1 MTAQLLIYENAT
13 PLSSEAHR
21 DLSVRLGT
29 SYRFAAHVNSVP
41 LLAAEFTA
49 AAPHL
54 AIVFAGEGD
63 AMMPAALLGLRAD
76 ENLFVS
82 ENGDWDGAY
91 VPAFLRRYPFVFA
104 QDPSQTDRLTLC
116 IDEAFDGVNRDGR
129 GERLF
134 DADGNRTVFLTQS
147 LQFATDYQ
155 AQHQITQ
162 AFCAKLTALNVMEEA
177 TATAT
182 LPDGKVL
189 ALTGFQRV
197 SLEKLR
203 ALPDAEVLALF
214 RADMFGL
221 IYQHLVSLGAI
232 QQMISRVS
240 ARFAQAQGEEIA

>member
-13 PLSSEAHR
+13 PLSSDVHR

-29 SYRFAAHVNSVP
+29 SYRFAARINSAP
-41 LLAAEFTA
+41 LLAAEFAA

-82 ENGDWDGAY
+82 DTGDWDGPY

-104 QDPSQTDRLTLC
+104 QDPADAERLTLC

-162 AFCAKLTALNVMEEA
+162 AFCARLNALGLMEEA

-189 ALTGFQRV
+189 ALSGFQRV
-197 SLEKLR
+197 SIEKLR

-214 RADMFGL
+214 RSDMLGL
-221 IYQHLVSLGAI
+221 IYQHLSSLGAI
-232 QQMISRVS
+232 QQMIGRVS
-240 ARFAQAQGEEIA
+240 ARVAVAEAS